1 MSLQVGQKCNNTPL
15 DEKGDCVTCA
25 ADAEG
30 LKFLA
35 RAGYAPI
42 RKVMEL
48 LEEEG
53 FAPEMEQVPPGRPEE
68 EAHPAWNL
76 YVPKD
81 ELERAREFFRKDW
94 AADLSPEAAAAVKR
108 GDKEI
113 DLDVGGEIEC
123 PACAH
128 RFVAGPKQTECPDCG
143 LSLGALAE
151 ATPDEAK

>member
-1 MSLQVGQKCNNTPL
+1 MSVQVCQKCNNTPL
-15 DEKGDCVTCA
+15 DEKGACVTCA

-30 LKFLA
+30 LKLLM

-48 LEEEG
+48 LEEDG
-53 FAPEMEQVPPGRPEE
+53 FGPEMEQVPPSRQQEQ
-68 EAHPAWNL
+68 AHPAWNL

-81 ELERAREFFRKDW
+81 EWEKAREFLRQDF
-94 AADLSPEAAAAVKR
+94 AELSPEAAAAAKR
-108 GDKEI
+108 GDQQI
-113 DLDVGGEIEC
+113 DLDAGGEIEC

-151 ATPDEAK
+151 ATPDEAE

>member
-1 MSLQVGQKCNNTPL
+1 MSLQVCQKCNTPL
-15 DEKGDCVTCA
+15 DEKGACVTCA

-30 LKFLA
+30 LKFLT

-42 RKVMEL
+42 RKLMEL
-48 LEEEG
+48 LEEDG
-53 FAPEMEQVPPGRPEE
+53 FGPEMEQVPARREE
-68 EAHPAWNL
+68 EKAHPFWNL

-94 AADLSPEAAAAVKR
+94 ADLSPEATAAAKR
-108 GDKEI
+108 GEQQI
-113 DLDVGGEIEC
+113 DLDAGGEIEC